1 LISRLKWPT
10 KGHHL
15 TDGERT
21 ERRLAAVLAADVA
34 GYSRLMGLDEEGTLA
49 RLKSIRKAL
58 VEPAI
63 ASHRGRIVKTTGD
76 GMLVEFSSAVD
87 AVRGA
92 VEVQRSMADQ
102 NAPVPQDQRI
112 EFRIGIHVG
121 DIIIDD
127 NDIFGDGVNI
137 AARLEG
143 IAESGG
149 VCMSDDTYRQI
160 RGKVEIV
167 CEDLG
172 PQTLKNIAEPMR
184 AWRLRIDA
192 KSSALPS
199 PKPSIETAQR
209 LALPDKPSIAVLP
222 FQNMS
227 GDPAQEYFSDGI
239 TEDII
244 TELSRFS
251 ELFVIARNSS
261 FTYKGR
267 AVDVRQVGRELG
279 VRYVLEG
286 SIRRGGDRVRITAQ
300 LIDAVGG
307 AHRWAERYDRELRDI
322 FALQDEV
329 ARTIV
334 AILAVQVNKAEI
346 ERSLLKPPATW
357 QAYDYYM
364 QAASVITIYLSL
376 FRGDE
381 IYQARRLLEQ
391 SLAIDPNYA
400 RSWAQLSWTHLT
412 AWLNPLDGDFLKPAV
427 AEQFARRA
435 TRLDPNLPQAHA
447 ALGYVIVRKREYDEA
462 IAGFQKAAALNPN
475 FTDWRF
481 GGVLVLAGEPQRAIE
496 VLVAHMR
503 LDPFYIPLAPQWLG
517 LAYYTVKQYSDAV
530 AQLRECVSRTPNLA
544 GGHAW
549 LAATYAQLGQLED
562 ARSEATKVLRI
573 NPRYSIRGSQMLTTP
588 FKCAEQAEHLS
599 DGLRKAGLPER

>member
-1 LISRLKWPT
+1 MDDIMP
-10 KGHHL
+10 
-15 TDGERT
+15 TDGT
-21 ERRLAAVLAADVA
+21 GNAKVERRLAAILAADIA
-34 GYSRLMGLDEEGTLA
+34 GYSALMGADEEATV
-49 RLKSIRKAL
+49 RDLKAHQAVVLPMIT
-58 VEPAI
+58 V
-63 ASHRGRIVKTTGD
+63 HGGRIIDTAGD
-76 GMLVEFSSAVD
+76 GILAEFGSVVNAVGCAVALQKTMAERNATVETD
-87 AVRGA
+87 RRM
-92 VEVQRSMADQ
+92 Q
-102 NAPVPQDQRI
+102 
-112 EFRIGIHVG
+112 FRIGINVG
-121 DIIIDD
+121 DVIHDEARVY
-127 NDIFGDGVNI
+127 GDGVNI
-137 AARLEG
+137 ASRLESIADPGG
-143 IAESGG
+143 ICVSGAAYDQ
-149 VCMSDDTYRQI
+149 VH
-160 RGKVEIV
+160 KKLA
-167 CEDLG
+167 LG
-172 PQTLKNIAEPMR
+172 FTDAGEQQLKNIAGPVRVYCLE
-184 AWRLRIDA
+184 LRGDPQPREKA
-192 KSSALPS
+192 ALS
-199 PKPSIETAQR
+199 
-209 LALPDKPSIAVLP
+209 LPDRPSIAILP
-222 FQNMS
+222 FTNMS
-227 GDPAQEYFSDGI
+227 GDPSQDYFSDGI

-261 FTYKGR
+261 FQYKGKSP
-267 AVDVRQVGRELG
+267 DIRQVGRELG

-286 SIRRGGDRVRITAQ
+286 SIRRAADRVRITAQ
-300 LIDAVGG
+300 LIDAATG

-334 AILAVQVNKAEI
+334 AILAVHVNKAEI
-346 ERSLLKPPATW
+346 ERSLLKPPVTW

-364 QAASVITIYLSL
+364 QAASVITMYLSL

-381 IYQARRLLEQ
+381 IYEARRLLEQ

-412 AWLNPLDGDFLKPAV
+412 AWLNPLDGDYLKPAV
-427 AEQFARRA
+427 LDLAEQFARRA

-481 GGVLVLAGEPQRAIE
+481 GGVLVLAGEPLRAIE

-517 LAYYTVKQYSDAV
+517 LAYYIVKQYRDAV

-549 LAATYAQLGQLED
+549 LAATYAQLEQLED

-573 NPRYSIRGSQMLTTP
+573 NPEYSMLGAQMLTTP
-588 FKCAEQAEHLS
+588 FRRAEDAEHLFE
-599 DGLRKAGLPER
+599 GLRKAGLPEGEECREGTSGK